1 MDMLTSLFAE
11 HQSFQIY
18 SGKELSQTGDCPCSW
33 PLLLR
38 EFEKSCDETQVNM
51 GSVVKVAESE
61 SESNIEESDSDM
73 DIRRREVKNN
83 TLE

>member
-18 SGKELSQTGDCPCSW
+18 SGKELSETGNCPCSW
-33 PLLLR
+33 PWLFR
-38 EFEKSCDETQVNM
+38 EFEKGCDETHVHM
-51 GSVVKVAESE
+51 GSALKIAESE

-73 DIRRREVKNN
+73 DIRRREVKND